1 MKKEIEFDVKKMLT
15 LFESKSGH
23 IKPIIT
29 EGEEPELMEDN
40 DTNIGEE
47 SELKEDKGTDIM
59 TKLTRVE
66 LDYKGMNCER
76 SPALNDAELPGEA
89 INAWGSIGNKLG
101 KITNSAGQK
110 ISQSKITANTKFIP
124 MVCGNY
130 KLLVTNVIAPDDPNQ
145 LLVLRVSGEG
155 KDKKYVYSQRPFPGL
170 ITRAKNYMEDDRNLN
185 ASQLMIRDILKRDG
199 IRLTGAQI
207 FDKKPTGLE
216 DNEYEPIDLTTGR
229 GVETGIEFLD
239 PGVLNPDGLA
249 PEFKMP
255 GRFYMY
261 VRKAAKAIKTDVV
274 TNVENML
281 AQMGYTLN
289 PNKLP
294 NYQGET
300 DVRVT
305 ADGGMITMNTLC
317 AGGRCDK
324 YPGLLDYINK
334 FNGGNKPLYP
344 FEIGGGT
351 RDIVSANVSR
361 RQTKKAAKKVA
372 ALGANRKTCRAIIGI
387 YDNIINGGMS
397 NDADIAGLL
406 SSLYPGMNAGGVPN
420 AMRKLGETLK
430 NCSQSWRNVRLS
442 KKDLAKID
450 VFINSSHK
458 YAPNA
463 AEVQKAAA
471 KAKEEE
477 KASNTSGIG
486 QASPLSESI
495 SNSLRKVLKEHTKPN
510 SDDIIKKSIRKNLKR
525 LK

>member
-29 EGEEPELMEDN
+29 EGEEPE
-40 DTNIGEE
+40 I
-47 SELKEDKGTDIM
+47 KEYEINEVTGDDL

-66 LDYKGMNCER
+66 LDYEGMGCKRTPYANDVILKGDAKNVAQLGDKKFNQITNKAGQNINQTKVTTNNYYIPMDCGDYEI
-76 SPALNDAELPGEA
+76 LVTDAEGTGPD
-89 INAWGSIGNKLG
+89 
-101 KITNSAGQK
+101 Q
-110 ISQSKITANTKFIP
+110 FI
-124 MVCGNY
+124 
-130 KLLVTNVIAPDDPNQ
+130 
-145 LLVLRVSGEG
+145 VLRVYNDGENERLI
-155 KDKKYVYSQRPFPGL
+155 YSQKEFPGL
-170 ITRAKNYMEDDRNLN
+170 LSRAESYVSDERNLN
-185 ASQLMIRDILKRDG
+185 ADQINVLDNILGKQG
-199 IRLTGAQI
+199 INLTGVQLTR
-207 FDKKPTGLE
+207 KRPTGTE
-216 DNEYEPIDLTTGR
+216 TNEYEPIDLSTGK
-229 GVETGIEFLD
+229 GVPKSPNEPAIQYLD
-239 PGVLNPDGLA
+239 PTILNPDGLLDV
-249 PEFKMP
+249 FKRP
-255 GRFYMY
+255 GRYY
-261 VRKAAKAIKTDVV
+261 VWARKAAKAIKTDVV

-294 NYQGET
+294 GYQGET

-334 FNGGNKPLYP
+334 FDGGNKPLYP

-477 KASNTSGIG
+477 KASNTGGVGPKS
-486 QASPLSESI
+486 ALSESI
-495 SNSLRKVLKEHTKPN
+495 SRSLRKVLKEHTNPN

>member
-47 SELKEDKGTDIM
+47 YELKEDKGTDIM

-66 LDYKGMNCER
+66 LDYEGMGCKR

-124 MVCGNY
+124 MECGNY
-130 KLLVTNVIAPDDPNQ
+130 KLLVTNVISPNDPNQ
-145 LLVLRVSGEG
+145 LLVLKVEGEG
-155 KDKKYVYSQRPFPGL
+155 KDKRYVYSQRPFPGL

-216 DNEYEPIDLTTGR
+216 SNEYEAIDLTTGK
-229 GVETGIEFLD
+229 GVDSGIQFLD
-239 PGVLNPDGLA
+239 LGVLNPDGLA
-249 PEFKMP
+249 PEFKTP

-281 AQMGYTLN
+281 DQMDYTLN

-294 NYQGET
+294 NFQGET
-300 DVRVT
+300 DVRIAQAT
-305 ADGGMITMNTLC
+305 TLSQYC
-317 AGGRCDK
+317 AGGADGKCGN

-334 FNGGNKPLYP
+334 FGGGNTTIYP
-344 FEIGGGT
+344 KNASREEAQ
-351 RDIVSANVSR
+351 VALNVGKRASKR
-361 RQTKKAAKKVA
+361 AMDKIAKE
-372 ALGANRKTCRAIIGI
+372 GANRKSCKAIINI
-387 YDNIINGGMS
+387 FDNIIFGGM
-397 NDADIAGLL
+397 NDDNDIARVVTAAG
-406 SSLYPGMNAGGVPN
+406 YKTNAGGVPDI
-420 AMRKLGETLK
+420 MTQLGSILV
-430 NCSQSWRNVRLS
+430 NCTESWRNIRLN
-442 KKDLAKID
+442 KKDTNKLQQI
-450 VFINSSHK
+450 ISSSHK

-486 QASPLSESI
+486 PKSALSESI